1 MARVGKDLKDH
12 LFPTPCHGQGHLP
25 PDQFAQRPIQ
35 PGFEHLQGWGIHNLF
50 KQPVPVPHNPH
61 SEEFPP
67 KSIIFYLGPFIL
79 VLNKE
84 SFSILYI
91 SPLQV
96 LKEE

>member
-25 PDQFAQRPIQ
+25 PDQFAQSPIQ
-35 PGFEHLQGWGIHNLF
+35 PGFEYLQGWGIHNLF

-61 SEEFPP
+61 SEEFAP
-67 KSIIFYLGPFIL
+67 KSILFYLGPFPL

-84 SFSILYI
+84 SFSILYV
-91 SPLQV
+91 SPL
-96 LKEE
+96 